1 MRQHTDRGG
10 VTPPA
15 CPRCGRAVRPPG
27 LFSSDW
33 QCDEHGPVHPL
44 HVLPTATPEAVE
56 HVRAAAKVPYWVP
69 SPMLPGWTVTG
80 TGWAGDERSG
90 ARATV
95 LACAGPAPLGGVAD
109 LVLVAEEPGVGLGAG
124 YAGLPVT
131 AAMPDLSGPPAAKV
145 HAGGHPTA
153 LWTVATAPAD
163 RAVLAGEAL
172 GVWLWAVL
180 WPAEAGY
187 VLLEHVVLHDMRD
200 RVPAD
205 LVVGAPSPYLV
216 RLPPPLP

>member
-1 MRQHTDRGG
+1 
-10 VTPPA
+10 V
-15 CPRCGRAVRPPG
+15 
-27 LFSSDW
+27 L
-33 QCDEHGPVHPL
+33 PL
-44 HVLPTATPEAVE
+44 HVHRTASPDALEL
-56 HVRAAAKVPYWVP
+56 VRSQAKVPVWVP
-69 SPMLPGWTVTG
+69 SPLLPGWTVTG
-80 TGWAGDERSG
+80 IGWAGDDRSG

-131 AAMPDLSGPPAAKV
+131 AAVADLAGPAAAKV
-145 HAGGHPTA
+145 YAAHHPTA
-153 LWTVATAPAD
+153 LWTVTAAPPD

-180 WPAEAGY
+180 WPQAAGY
-187 VLLEHVVLHDMRD
+187 VLLEHVVLHDLRE
-200 RVPAD
+200 RVPPD

-216 RLPPPLP
+216 RRPPP